1 VVGDESPGTGQ
12 TLFSLLCYYQVTH
25 SFLLSFFSFTLFPYC
40 SKRQRWQSTYSYV
53 QDEHGVMSER
63 TKMLTTEW
71 KQDIEYG
78 DTDLV
83 GKLTLH
89 GGRLLSSLIWD
100 VMVEWSY
107 YL

>member
-1 VVGDESPGTGQ
+1 
-12 TLFSLLCYYQVTH
+12 
-25 SFLLSFFSFTLFPYC
+25 
-40 SKRQRWQSTYSYV
+40 
-53 QDEHGVMSER
+53 MSER